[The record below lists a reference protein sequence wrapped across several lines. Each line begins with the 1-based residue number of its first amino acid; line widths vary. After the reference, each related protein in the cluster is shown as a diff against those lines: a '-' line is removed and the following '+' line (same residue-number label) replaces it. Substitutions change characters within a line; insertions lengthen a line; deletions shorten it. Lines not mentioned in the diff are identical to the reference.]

1 MNFTFDAS
9 DLDAKLV
16 QPLLGS
22 PQRLRNAVAAAL
34 TKTAVDVREAQR
46 AEMRDVFDRPTPY
59 TLGSLFVEAA
69 QGDAAFNTLGRD
81 EGGAQTLVSIPNA
94 GKIEALVG
102 IKTNVGGSRS
112 ALSWL
117 RWQIAGGLRT
127 QTAFERRLIG
137 AGAMRNDQRMVPGR
151 AAKLD
156 AFGNVSRGQLVQILS
171 QLRIDSTVGST
182 RSLPRIGAEDNAAT
196 QRAKRGT
203 IRRAYKRAGGQYF
216 ALPNG
221 RGKLPPGIYIAR
233 DTGFGRTDPKPVL
246 LFVSKAQYEN
256 RFDFWYVADLAVQ
269 RNLPRHLT
277 GQLAAAL
284 LRKEAGA
291 GTKVTVQP

>member
-9 DLDAKLV
+9 DLDAKIV

-34 TKTAVDVREAQR
+34 TKTAVDVRDAER
-46 AEMRDVFDRPTPY
+46 VEMRDVFDRPTPY
-59 TLGSLFVEAA
+59 TLGSLYVAPATGDQAVPEA
-69 QGDAAFNTLGRD
+69 Q
-81 EGGAQTLVSIPNA
+81 
-94 GKIEALVG
+94 VG

-127 QTAFERRLIG
+127 QTAFERRLIA
-137 AGAMRNDQRMVPGR
+137 AGAMRNDQRLVPGR
-151 AAKLD
+151 AARLD

-171 QLRIDSTVGST
+171 QLRIESSTGSS
-182 RSLPRIGAEDNAAT
+182 RALPRVLPGDNAAT

-221 RGKLPPGIYIAR
+221 RGRLPPGVYLSR

-246 LFVSKAQYEN
+246 LFVSKAQYEAG

-284 LRKEAGA
+284 LRREAGP